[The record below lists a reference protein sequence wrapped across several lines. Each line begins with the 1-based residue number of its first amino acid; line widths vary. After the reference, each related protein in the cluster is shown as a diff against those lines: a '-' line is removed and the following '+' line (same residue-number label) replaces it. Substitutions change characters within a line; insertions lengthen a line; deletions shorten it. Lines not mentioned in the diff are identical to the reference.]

1 MAYLL
6 GKRSSPPDEW
16 HLARLAK
23 LIDRVPSEIP
33 PEGWAQLATREE
45 MEWLTQAQ
53 AMLGD
58 GRGHSMDADSLLYLK
73 RLRDEANKG
82 G

>member
-16 HLARLAK
+16 YQARLAK
-23 LIDRVPSEIP
+23 LIGRIPAEVP
-33 PEGWAQLATREE
+33 PEGWAQLATLEE

-53 AMLGD
+53 TMLTD

-73 RLRDEANKG
+73 RLRDEANKDG
-82 G
+82 

>member
-16 HLARLAK
+16 YQARLAK
-23 LIDRVPSEIP
+23 SIGKTPSELT
-33 PEGWAQLATREE
+33 PEDWGWLAITTE

-73 RLRDEANKG
+73 RLRDEANKNG
-82 G
+82 